1 MGMDLITWILG
12 SDTFIN
18 AYETALPHL
27 YSVTPG
33 GGIKIFSLIHKE
45 LDHYGEGLN

>member
-33 GGIKIFSLIHKE
+33 GDKDLFS
-45 LDHYGEGLN
+45 YS